1 MFSKAQQNYIRAK
14 LMLIQ
19 TIMSQFIMDLIKL
32 DYKQSE
38 QNNITLFLL
47 SEAEP
52 STTLVVF
59 E

>member
-1 MFSKAQQNYIRAK
+1 
-14 LMLIQ
+14 MLIQ

-32 DYKQSE
+32 NYKQSE

>member
-32 DYKQSE
+32 NYKQSE